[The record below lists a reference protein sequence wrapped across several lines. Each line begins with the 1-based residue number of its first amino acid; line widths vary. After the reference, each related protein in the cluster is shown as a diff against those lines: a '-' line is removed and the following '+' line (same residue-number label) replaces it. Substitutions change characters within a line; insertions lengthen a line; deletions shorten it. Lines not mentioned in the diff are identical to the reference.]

1 MQATISQVMTPNPI
15 SVPADAGYKQ
25 LAAVLARYGIS
36 AVPVVDSGGAPIGV
50 VSEADLLTRLD
61 HRRRHW
67 PAGPRDRERSR
78 KATGLLARDLMSTPV
93 RTISTDESVGAA
105 AVQLADA
112 GIRRLFVVDEG
123 KLVGV
128 VSRRDLLSTFR
139 RPDREIREV
148 IERDILADTL
158 WVQPGQASVTVVN
171 GIVTL
176 LGRLDNRGAVERAG
190 VLAAEVPG
198 VLQVKNGLDF
208 IWDDRSIRPAALGI

>member
-1 MQATISQVMTPNPI
+1 MQATVSQVMTPNPI

-25 LAAVLARYGIS
+25 IAGVLARYGIS
-36 AVPVVDSGGAPIGV
+36 AVPVVDTGGVPIGV

-61 HRRRHW
+61 HRRHW

-78 KATGLLARDLMSTPV
+78 KATALLARDLMSAPV
-93 RTISTDESVGAA
+93 RTISTDDSVSAA
-105 AVQLADA
+105 AVRLADA
-112 GIRRLFVVDEG
+112 GIRRLFVVDDG

-139 RPDREIREV
+139 RPDREIRET
-148 IERDILADTL
+148 IERDILTDTL

-176 LGRLDNRGAVERAG
+176 LGRLDNRGSVERAG

-198 VLQVKNGLDF
+198 VLEVKNRLDF
-208 IWDDRSIRPAALGI
+208 VWDDRSIRPAALGI

>member
-25 LAAVLARYGIS
+25 LAGVLARYGIS
-36 AVPVVDSGGAPIGV
+36 AVPVVDSSGAPIGV

-78 KATGLLARDLMSTPV
+78 KAAGLLARDLMSTPV

-105 AVQLADA
+105 AVRLADA
-112 GIRRLFVVDEG
+112 GIRRLFVVDDG

-158 WVQPGQASVTVVN
+158 WVQPGQASVIVAN

-176 LGRLDNRGAVERAG
+176 LGRLDNRGAVERAA

-198 VLQVKNGLDF
+198 VLEVKNGLDF
-208 IWDDRSIRPAALGI
+208 VWDDRSIRPAALGI